1 MSRRAVSTAITALIL
16 TTIVLVL
23 YIIVIPYIP
32 KMLLPWQS
40 SASIKTP
47 ELRLSLVKAYKYSNT
62 GYIILYNYGDDP
74 ITIIKIINGNTII
87 TKNFT
92 IRPNTITEIRINN
105 AQPTVYL
112 ITDKGII
119 IKITLEQY

>member
-16 TTIVLVL
+16 TTIVLIL
-23 YIIVIPYIP
+23 YVIVSPYLP

-40 SASIKTP
+40 STSIKAP
-47 ELRLSLVKAYKYSNT
+47 ELRLSLVKAYMYNNV
-62 GYIILYNYGDDP
+62 GYVILYNYGDDL
-74 ITIIKIINGNTII
+74 IIIIKIINGNTII

>member
-16 TTIVLVL
+16 TTIVLIL
-23 YIIVIPYIP
+23 YVIVSPYLP

-40 SASIKTP
+40 SVSIKTP
-47 ELRLSLVKAYKYSNT
+47 ELRLSLVKAYTYNNV
-62 GYIILYNYGDDP
+62 GYVILYNYGDDL
-74 ITIIKIINGNTII
+74 IIIIKIINGNTII

-105 AQPTVYL
+105 AQSTVYL